1 MAGSGVTRTNNEGRF
16 FDQLVQGGRAEIQPN
31 SLLYEVFGKDT
42 ALPEE
47 EYTKI
52 GEIWTKDEYFTQSL
66 WGDER
71 LFFQHGGLNLDLQHL
86 PEGFRRTAG
95 VRTHSPELDLEK
107 YGDWNNPSTFDP
119 PEASEADIINGMVQS
134 GCPFSYLIDYINTLG
149 DLDPAFVRPVNPAAG
164 S

>member
-1 MAGSGVTRTNNEGRF
+1 M
-16 FDQLVQGGRAEIQPN
+16 
-31 SLLYEVFGKDT
+31 
-42 ALPEE
+42 
-47 EYTKI
+47 
-52 GEIWTKDEYFTQSL
+52 TKDEYFTQSL

-149 DLDPAFVRPVNPAAG
+149 DLDAGFVRPVNEAAG